1 MLSRSYIVHGHVLG
15 TLVRALTSKS
25 ECENYTKVF
34 SEQQHSGS
42 FSEAKMKVY
51 FAPFYPQKLYKHRNL
66 IYLEVESWLVISIL
80 KVIIR

>member
-1 MLSRSYIVHGHVLG
+1 MLSRSYIVHGHELG

-34 SEQQHSGS
+34 FKQQHSGS
-42 FSEAKMKVY
+42 FSEAKKKVY

-66 IYLEVESWLVISIL
+66 IYLEVESRLVISIL
-80 KVIIR
+80 KVII